1 MKQTKFFSNN
11 NKKYGPLPPKR
22 DYISPAIVNEIITIC
37 GNMVLRQLLVDIRA
51 ANYFSLIADEA
62 TDISHN
68 EQMCIAVRWVDSS
81 YSIHEAA
88 LGLVQLPNT
97 KALTLFSVIK
107 DCLLRCSLPI
117 TSCIGQAYDGA
128 QNMSGVR
135 NGVQALMKKEA
146 GDCLY
151 VHCFAHSLNLCIQY
165 VVRKCDLLGN
175 CIEFILQLVQL
186 IRFSPK
192 RLSLFEGFR
201 MQISLGDDTV
211 VPSSLRPLCPTRWT
225 VRHSAIDSVLKN
237 YQALISALQIIQQGH
252 DEYSAKARGL
262 LMQMES
268 FDIFFSLKLSYLVF
282 AAAEQFSINLQAKNT
297 TVGEGIKGAHLL
309 QSHLSSLRS
318 EEKFT
323 TFYSDVIKLS
333 EGLTDEPRLPR
344 YRKAPRRLDDGAQPH
359 CFTCPKDRY
368 RQAYFEVLE
377 QACGEIENRFNQ
389 SDLSVVSD
397 IESLLVNAA
406 NGQDISEIPQVL
418 TKYQI
423 DLARLKIQLLM
434 LPDTIST
441 AFTGSVKT
449 VTNVRTIAEALN
461 QSKIV
466 KGMLSEVNKL
476 VQAYLTF
483 PVTSATAERSFS
495 SLRRIKT
502 YLRSSMTAQRLNNLF
517 ILYVHKALTD
527 SLDLESVAKEFV
539 SANTRR
545 MNYFGKF

>member
-1 MKQTKFFSNN
+1 M
-11 NKKYGPLPPKR
+11 
-22 DYISPAIVNEIITIC
+22 
-37 GNMVLRQLLVDIRA
+37 
-51 ANYFSLIADEA
+51 
-62 TDISHN
+62 
-68 EQMCIAVRWVDSS
+68 
-81 YSIHEAA
+81 
-88 LGLVQLPNT
+88 
-97 KALTLFSVIK
+97 
-107 DCLLRCSLPI
+107 
-117 TSCIGQAYDGA
+117 
-128 QNMSGVR
+128 
-135 NGVQALMKKEA
+135 
-146 GDCLY
+146 
-151 VHCFAHSLNLCIQY
+151 
-165 VVRKCDLLGN
+165 RKCDLLGN

-344 YRKAPRRLDDGAQPH
+344 YRKAPRRLDDGAQSH

-368 RQAYFEVLE
+368 CQAYFEVLE